1 MSYMINR
8 KLTNTK
14 LTADIAAAS
23 FVTKNFETDA
33 TNTSDI
39 TINLPT
45 TRYNLNSALGL
56 DGEIFTVKNLGT
68 GIINLR
74 VSDARYSN
82 NGIIY
87 YTHLRHSGDY
97 DFAGIADHTSP
108 PITYQIKPFHHVQV
122 HCKVT
127 DNDSSTKRLTY
138 NIVPVG
144 GPLFP
149 FQIEDVSSAT
159 TGLKTNYLYVCDTT
173 SGAFTVTLQDRS
185 DVGDGERIDIKN
197 VGSNTLTIDA
207 YATQRID
214 GEYSITLEEHDSVT
228 LVKHGTEWMS
238 FTSAL
243 GNIEFSSSNLGYSAI
258 STNTTA
264 ATGFHYSC
272 TGTLTLTLPTSGASA
287 GERIRVKNM
296 GTGTITI
303 DPDTQTIDGS
313 TNDYV
318 ITTQYA
324 SITLVSTGT
333 NWEII

>member
-1 MSYMINR
+1 MSYLINR
-8 KLTNTK
+8 KLTNTN
-14 LTADIAAAS
+14 LAADIAATS
-23 FVTKNFETDA
+23 FVSKNFETDV

-68 GIINLR
+68 GIINLTIADGHYYN
-74 VSDARYSN
+74 S
-82 NGIIY
+82 GIY
-87 YTHLRHSGDY
+87 YQTYLRHSGDY
-97 DFAGIADHTSP
+97 DTTGIGVDEPTS
-108 PITYQIKPFHHVQV
+108 YQIKPFHHVQV

-127 DNDSSTKRLTY
+127 VNDSSIKRLTY

-149 FQIEDVSSAT
+149 FQIEDVSSAA

-173 SGAFTVTLQDRS
+173 SGAFTVTLQDRA

-197 VGSNTLTIDA
+197 IGSNTLTIDA
-207 YATQRID
+207 YSTQRID

-228 LVKHGTEWMS
+228 LVKKGTAWIS

-243 GNIEFSSSNLGYSAI
+243 GNIGFSSSNLGYSAI
-258 STNTTA
+258 STSTTA

-272 TGTLTLTLPTSGASA
+272 TGTLTLTLPTSGALA

-296 GTGTITI
+296 GTGTITV

-313 TNDYV
+313 TNDYE

-324 SITLVSTGT
+324 SITFVSTGT

>member
-1 MSYMINR
+1 MSYLINR

-14 LTADIAAAS
+14 LTADIAATN
-23 FVTKNFETDA
+23 FVAQNFETDV
-33 TNTSDI
+33 TNTTDI
-39 TINLPT
+39 SINLPT

-56 DGEIFTVKNLGT
+56 DDEIFTVKNLGT
-68 GIINLR
+68 GIINLTIADGWYYN
-74 VSDARYSN
+74 S
-82 NGIIY
+82 GIY
-87 YTHLRHSGDY
+87 YQTYLRHSGDY
-97 DFAGIADHTSP
+97 DAQGIGTDEPTS
-108 PITYQIKPFHHVQV
+108 YQIKPFHHVQV

-127 DNDSSTKRLTY
+127 YNDSSIKRLTY

-149 FQIEDVSSAT
+149 FQIANVSSAT

-173 SGAFTVTLQDRS
+173 SGAFTITLQNSS

-197 VGSNTLTIDA
+197 IGSNTLTIDA
-207 YATQRID
+207 YSTQKID

-228 LVKHGTEWMS
+228 LVKSGGTWIS

-243 GNIEFSSSNLGYSAI
+243 GNIGFTSANLGYSAI

-272 TGTLTLTLPTSGASA
+272 TGTLTLTLPVSGVNA
-287 GERIRVKNM
+287 GERIRIKNM

-303 DPDTQTIDGS
+303 DPGTQSIDGS
-313 TNDYV
+313 TNDYE
-318 ITTQYA
+318 ISIQYS

-333 NWEII
+333 DWEII